1 MTRVPKSMKTEFI
14 PGDCRYVRLLEDF
27 YVCLDTLGRWV
38 GPPAGFVFDLES
50 IPLLRSD
57 NPEAGCV
64 HDYLSRS
71 DSDPCVTTYTAAL
84 CYYEV
89 QDYFDSQEKGGI
101 IKRALKR
108 TWRYIKILAVVAATR
123 MYFHKHKVM
132 DSYEVIK
139 NA

>member
-1 MTRVPKSMKTEFI
+1 MTQVPKSMKTEFI

-27 YVCLDTLGRWV
+27 YACLDTLGRWV
-38 GPPAGFVFDLES
+38 RAPAGFVFDLES

-64 HDYLSRS
+64 HDYLSRA
-71 DSDPCVTTYTAAL
+71 DSEPTVTTYTAAL
-84 CYYEV
+84 AYYEV
-89 QDYFDSQEKGGI
+89 QDFFDDQEGGNVISKGLN
-101 IKRALKR
+101 RL
-108 TWRYIKILAVVAATR
+108 WRYTKILAVVAATR

>member
-1 MTRVPKSMKTEFI
+1 MTQVPKSMKTEFI

-27 YVCLDTLGRWV
+27 IAYLDTLGDWIAV
-38 GPPAGFVFDLES
+38 PTGFVFDLES

-57 NPEAGCV
+57 NPEAGCI
-64 HDYLSRS
+64 HDYLSRA
-71 DSDPCVTTYTAAL
+71 DSEPTVTTYTAAL

-89 QDYFDSQEKGGI
+89 QDYFDSQEQGGI

>member
-1 MTRVPKSMKTEFI
+1 
-14 PGDCRYVRLLEDF
+14 
-27 YVCLDTLGRWV
+27 
-38 GPPAGFVFDLES
+38 
-50 IPLLRSD
+50 
-57 NPEAGCV
+57 
-64 HDYLSRS
+64 
-71 DSDPCVTTYTAAL
+71 
-84 CYYEV
+84 V